1 MLLWQN
7 MKLVDC
13 MRSFAYVNMA
23 KQDQLKKKKESVL
36 NLQSHLVSTLY
47 SRAHQA
53 SCAPCALPPATA
65 AHCSPDHPTHRVHC
79 CCAKPHAHHVL
90 AVLAAC
96 SSTTASTYALLL
108 RPHLL
113 ARWHTRPAHTAA
125 ATAIPAHVSAIAPIA
140 TAPIAIAT
148 ATIATPA
155 IAIAPATL
163 TAPPGPHDRW
173 PRPGVS
179 PPKPERHADHA
190 QPTGGCLAK
199 HRAR

>member
-1 MLLWQN
+1 
-7 MKLVDC
+7 
-13 MRSFAYVNMA
+13 MA
-23 KQDQLKKKKESVL
+23 KHDQLKKKKESAL
-36 NLQSHLVSTLY
+36 NFIYLISSQHSTQGPIKHHV
-47 SRAHQA
+47 R
-53 SCAPCALPPATA
+53 
-65 AHCSPDHPTHRVHC
+65 RVHC
-79 CCAKPHAHHVL
+79 HQPQPRT
-90 AVLAAC
+90 AAPIIRLIVC
-96 SSTTASTYALLL
+96 TVVARNHMHITYLLCLQPAALHTTTASTYAEHLL

-113 ARWHTRPAHTAA
+113 ARWHTRPALTA
-125 ATAIPAHVSAIAPIA
+125 AIPAHVSATAPIA

-155 IAIAPATL
+155 SAIAPATL

-179 PPKPERHADHA
+179 PPKPERHAHHA

>member
-1 MLLWQN
+1 
-7 MKLVDC
+7 

-23 KQDQLKKKKESVL
+23 KQNQLKKKGIRPESAISSCL
-36 NLQSHLVSTLY
+36 NTLLK
-47 SRAHQA
+47 SP
-53 SCAPCALPPATA
+53 SSIMCAVCTATATA

-96 SSTTASTYALLL
+96 SSTTASTYADFLHLL
-108 RPHLL
+108 RPHFL

-125 ATAIPAHVSAIAPIA
+125 ATAIPAHVSATAPIA

>member
-1 MLLWQN
+1 MAKHETGGLHAF
-7 MKLVDC
+7 
-13 MRSFAYVNMA
+13 SFAYVNMA
-23 KQDQLKKKKESVL
+23 KQDQLKKKGIRRLNYDL

-53 SCAPCALPPATA
+53 SCAPCALPQPQPRTA
-65 AHCSPDHPTHRVHC
+65 APIIRLIVCTVVARNHMHITYLLCLQPAALQPR
-79 CCAKPHAHHVL
+79 PHNAEH
-90 AVLAAC
+90 
-96 SSTTASTYALLL
+96 LL
-108 RPHLL
+108 RPHFL

-125 ATAIPAHVSAIAPIA
+125 ATAIPAHVSA

>member
-1 MLLWQN
+1 
-7 MKLVDC
+7 
-13 MRSFAYVNMA
+13 MRFRFSS
-23 KQDQLKKKKESVL
+23 QHS
-36 NLQSHLVSTLY
+36 SSTQGETIMC
-47 SRAHQA
+47 AVCPA
-53 SCAPCALPPATA
+53 SATATA
-65 AHCSPDHPTHRVHC
+65 AHCSPDHQTHRVHC

-96 SSTTASTYALLL
+96 SSTTASTYAHTYAHLLLL

-148 ATIATPA
+148 ATIATPT

-179 PPKPERHADHA
+179 PPQPERHADHA